1 MGLAFSG
8 PVPVRSWIGRTVL
21 SVLVALTA
29 ILSVGLTAAPNAPFS
44 IAIRPTFL
52 RLGVDIDIKVGT
64 AHLHAGWSAL
74 PDS

>member
-1 MGLAFSG
+1 MGFAFSA
-8 PVPVRSWIGRTVL
+8 PVPFRSWVGRTVL

-29 ILSVGLTAAPNAPFS
+29 ILSVGLTAAPDAPFS
-44 IAIRPTFL
+44 ILIRPSFL